1 MDEMLKCGEAEGECL
16 QCRLFRVST
25 NPTDETADL
34 AKLNEFLGAVDVV
47 SVKTQYVTS
56 KTDYWHSF
64 VTFRSARGDDKR
76 SKNDEEPKQ
85 ASAEQE
91 EEVDAELVEKLKE
104 WRREE
109 SYKRGW
115 PPYRIL
121 TNKSIEELSTRKPT
135 IVQQLGNIRGIGKF
149 TEENFG
155 SDIVNI
161 IAKHAQEK
169 K

>member
-1 MDEMLKCGEAEGECL
+1 MDEMLKCGEAKGERL

-34 AKLNEFLGAVDVV
+34 AKLNDFLGTNEIV

-56 KTDYWHSF
+56 KIDYWHTF
-64 VTFRSARGDDKR
+64 VVYKAEGKIEKSNNNQESTKVPTVEQ
-76 SKNDEEPKQ
+76 DETPD
-85 ASAEQE
+85 
-91 EEVDAELVEKLKE
+91 VELVDKLKE

-115 PPYRIL
+115 PAYRIL
-121 TNKSIEELSTRKPT
+121 TNKSIDELSTRKPT
-135 IVQQLGNIRGIGKF
+135 IVQQLGNIRGIGQF

-161 IAKHAQEK
+161 IAKHLQEK

>member
-1 MDEMLKCGEAEGECL
+1 MDEMLKCGEDNGERL

-25 NPTDETADL
+25 NPTDEIADL
-34 AKLNEFLGAVDVV
+34 AKLNDFLGVNEVV

-56 KTDYWHSF
+56 KTDYWHTF
-64 VTFRSARGDDKR
+64 VIYKAEGKTEIGNEKEESTKIPEAEK
-76 SKNDEEPKQ
+76 DETPD
-85 ASAEQE
+85 
-91 EEVDAELVEKLKE
+91 VELVNKLKE

-115 PPYRIL
+115 PAYRIL
-121 TNKSIEELSTRKPT
+121 TNKSIDELSTRKPT
-135 IVQQLGNIRGIGKF
+135 IVQQLGNIRGIGQF

-161 IAKHAQEK
+161 IAKHLQEK

>member
-1 MDEMLKCGEAEGECL
+1 MDEMLKCGEAKGERL

-34 AKLNEFLGAVDVV
+34 AKLNDFLGATEAV
-47 SVKTQYVTS
+47 SIETQYVTS
-56 KTDYWHSF
+56 KTDYWHTF
-64 VTFRSARGDDKR
+64 VIYKTDGKTEIKQNREDSAKQFTVEP
-76 SKNDEEPKQ
+76 EEAP
-85 ASAEQE
+85 
-91 EEVDAELVEKLKE
+91 DLELVDKLKE

-115 PPYRIL
+115 PAYRIL

-161 IAKHAQEK
+161 IVKHAQEK